1 MIASTA
7 YRPLTITRIPE
18 GIAITVAWI
27 AADGSQA
34 TRDYLVGPV
43 RTMDGCRLAQAT
55 YERADGTRATL
66 TDRRKRA
73 ALAAMVDAWEGERR

>member
-1 MIASTA
+1 MTA
-7 YRPLTITRIPE
+7 ATAFRPLTLTRTPQ
-18 GIAITVAWI
+18 GIALTVAWL

-73 ALAAMVDAWEGERR
+73 ALAAMVDAWERDGR